1 MYPCNVGDLFE
12 DLVAEV
18 AVVPLEKLLHLRVR
32 VVLHRLQP
40 VTSPLSREHAQPFVH
55 LLFELNL
62 CACSTN

>member
-1 MYPCNVGDLFE
+1 MCHIADLFQ

-40 VTSPLSREHAQPFVH
+40 ATSLSSREHAQAFVQM
-55 LLFELNL
+55 LFELNL